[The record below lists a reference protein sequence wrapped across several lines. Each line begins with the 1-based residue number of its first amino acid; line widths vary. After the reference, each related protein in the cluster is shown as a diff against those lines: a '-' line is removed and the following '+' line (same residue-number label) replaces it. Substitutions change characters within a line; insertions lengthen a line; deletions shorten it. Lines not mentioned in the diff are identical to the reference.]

1 MMRNGKA
8 RYCRGTWEG
17 LDELICRTQGVQDV
31 VQSPEHS
38 HLYPGLVA
46 EKAVGNVVAFVL
58 VEAEIARGLQCL
70 MTVLAPAQN

>member
-1 MMRNGKA
+1 MML
-8 RYCRGTWEG
+8 YEDW
-17 LDELICRTQGVQDV
+17 LDIAELMGVQDA

-38 HLYPGLVA
+38 HLYPSLVA
-46 EKAVGNVVAFVL
+46 EIAVSSVAEFVL